1 MWVYRQKAILSTQL
15 FCDTSTRHIVFTK
28 YLVSV
33 FLCGWSATLFIL
45 NFRLGQPKKKNLFAK
60 IRVAKKNPPC
70 RQGIHFFP
78 NFHKI
83 HTIQVFKGTNKIN
96 GRLKSTKQIGL
107 LCCQPLITS
116 FEWRSPR
123 IRSYFN
129 SYPLSPPKHLNNNNR
144 TSDVRV

>member
-1 MWVYRQKAILSTQL
+1 MTKIDHNQQKLRKTNPSKSKVFHSKYPIEKILSGHFYSQ
-15 FCDTSTRHIVFTK
+15 TSEDKQTK
-28 YLVSV
+28 KICLRKS
-33 FLCGWSATLFIL
+33 GW
-45 NFRLGQPKKKNLFAK
+45 PKKS
-60 IRVAKKNPPC
+60 PPG

-78 NFHKI
+78 NFQKI
-83 HTIQVFKGTNKIN
+83 HTIQVFKGTKEIS